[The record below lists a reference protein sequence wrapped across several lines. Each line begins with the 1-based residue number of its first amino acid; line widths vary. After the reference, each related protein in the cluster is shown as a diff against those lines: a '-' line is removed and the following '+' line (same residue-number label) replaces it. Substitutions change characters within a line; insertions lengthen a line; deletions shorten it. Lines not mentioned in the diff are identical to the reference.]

1 MAHEEGHV
9 ESASEKLDRL
19 LAERGLEVLPQSEV
33 DPETGLTM
41 SDRAKL
47 TATGLLFNFAD
58 EAIAGIKALSPNITY
73 EDALKKERAQIKAAQ
88 AKPGSL
94 KYELGGAAIPAVA
107 GLVAAPF
114 TGGTS
119 AAATAPTWARLL
131 GIGATQGFA
140 SGLGAS
146 EEEGLARIK
155 DTPTA
160 TITGAVANPLF
171 AKLSQ
176 AAKVAV
182 TPLLDSIKRNVTG
195 KVGKKV
201 EDEVLRMITDSGLTV
216 DEFLAQVRSGQ
227 ILPEMSEEAAK
238 VVSGFAVKAGPGS
251 AIIRDTI
258 VGRKN
263 QFVNSLYER
272 LQADLAP
279 DSQGGNIFETFS
291 DDIGKLKA
299 EESAAYTRIFNAT
312 EGQAFPQIDQTV
324 LFMVGQSR
332 NLRNIINK
340 GLDENGLAPL
350 FKSKGSGRN
359 KTLELTRS
367 LTLEEGEIIK
377 RALMDAKNSA
387 QRKGSNNRARVMG
400 GYEDEIKSVL
410 DQISSE
416 LGETRA
422 SWAAIERAVEKFG
435 EGQKIF
441 GRDPEEFA
449 VEFRRLVDLGDID
462 AIEALRA
469 GAAKALKSKS
479 QSSSATGTVTKLA
492 DAPMGV
498 NQKER
503 EILEILYPESQV
515 DDVINQINQARGSIV
530 ASNRTFG
537 GSPTAER
544 TGSSGRVGV
553 RQGMADVSRIVAS
566 NGLDIDATASIIS
579 RMFGGKKPQF
589 TDDELTRIAQLVVSS
604 DADLLEQSLTDQTKL
619 DAVYRA
625 FSKAINVLGSSQ
637 PRTIAATGATE
648 GIGDI
653 YDPVASG
660 ALEALISTMSPSTQQ
675 KVQEAAQ

>member
-1 MAHEEGHV
+1 M
-9 ESASEKLDRL
+9 
-19 LAERGLEVLPQSEV
+19 
-33 DPETGLTM
+33 
-41 SDRAKL
+41 
-47 TATGLLFNFAD
+47 
-58 EAIAGIKALSPNITY
+58 I
-73 EDALKKERAQIKAAQ
+73 
-88 AKPGSL
+88 
-94 KYELGGAAIPAVA
+94 
-107 GLVAAPF
+107 AAPL

-119 AAATAPTWARLL
+119 AAATAPTWMRLL

-140 SGLGAS
+140 AGLGAS

-171 AKLSQ
+171 SKLSQ
-176 AAKVAV
+176 AGQAAVA
-182 TPLLDSIKRNVTG
+182 PLLDSIKRNVTG

-216 DEFLAQVRSGQ
+216 DEFLEQVRSGQ

-263 QFVNSLYER
+263 KFVNSLYER

-279 DSQGGNIFETFS
+279 DSQGANIFETFS

-299 EESAAYTRIFNAT
+299 EEGAAYRRIFDAT
-312 EGQAFPQIDQTV
+312 EGQVFPQIDQTV

-377 RALMDAKNSA
+377 RALMDAKDSA
-387 QRKGSNNRARVMG
+387 KGTRSNNRARLMG
-400 GYEDEIKSVL
+400 GYEKEIKSVL
-410 DQISSE
+410 DQISPE

-422 SWAAIERAVEKFG
+422 NWAAIESAVEKFG

-492 DAPMGV
+492 DAPMGI
-498 NQKER
+498 NQKNVR
-503 EILEILYPESQV
+503 YWKYCILK
-515 DDVINQINQARGSIV
+515 
-530 ASNRTFG
+530 NRL
-537 GSPTAER
+537 
-544 TGSSGRVGV
+544 
-553 RQGMADVSRIVAS
+553 M
-566 NGLDIDATASIIS
+566 
-579 RMFGGKKPQF
+579 M
-589 TDDELTRIAQLVVSS
+589 
-604 DADLLEQSLTDQTKL
+604 
-619 DAVYRA
+619 
-625 FSKAINVLGSSQ
+625 
-637 PRTIAATGATE
+637 
-648 GIGDI
+648 
-653 YDPVASG
+653 
-660 ALEALISTMSPSTQQ
+660 
-675 KVQEAAQ
+675 

>member
-1 MAHEEGHV
+1 MANEET
-9 ESASEKLDRL
+9 SAEKLARIR
-19 LAERGLEVLPQSEV
+19 AEYNIEVLPETEV

-47 TATGLLFNFAD
+47 AATGLLFNFAD
-58 EAIAGIKALSPNITY
+58 EAIAGVKSLSPNVTY
-73 EDALKKERAQIKAAQ
+73 EDALKKEREQIKAAQ
-88 AKPGSL
+88 QKEGSL
-94 KYELGGAAIPAVA
+94 KYELGGAVVPAVA

-119 AAATAPTWARLL
+119 AAATTPTWMRLL
-131 GIGATQGFA
+131 GIGAAQGFTA
-140 SGLGAS
+140 GLGAS

-160 TITGAVANPLF
+160 TVTGAVANPLF
-171 AKLSQ
+171 SKLSQ
-176 AAKVAV
+176 AGQAAVA
-182 TPLLDSIKRNVTG
+182 PLLDSIKRNVTG

-263 QFVNSLYER
+263 KFVNSLYER

-279 DSQGGNIFETFS
+279 DSQGANIFETFS

-299 EESAAYTRIFNAT
+299 EESAAYSRIFNAT
-312 EGQAFPQIDQTV
+312 EGQVFPQIDQTV

-377 RALMDAKNSA
+377 RALMDAKNAA

-400 GYEDEIKSVL
+400 GYENEIKSVL
-410 DQISSE
+410 DQISPE

-422 SWAAIERAVEKFG
+422 SWAAIESAVEKFG

-492 DAPMGV
+492 DAPMGI

-503 EILEILYPESQV
+503 EILEILYPEEQI
-515 DDVINQINQARGSIV
+515 DDVINQINQARGAIV
-530 ASNRTFG
+530 ASGKTFG

-544 TGSSGRVGV
+544 TGASSRVGV
-553 RQGMADVSRIVAS
+553 RQGMADVGRVVAS

-589 TDDELTRIAQLVVSS
+589 TDDELTRIAQLVVST
-604 DADLLEQSLTDQTKL
+604 DADLLEQSLTDQTKI

-625 FSKAINVLGSSQ
+625 FGKAINALGAAQ
-637 PRTIAATGATE
+637 PRTIASTSATE
-648 GIGDI
+648 GVGDI
-653 YDPVASG
+653 YDPVISG
-660 ALEALISTMSPSTQQ
+660 SLEALIQGMSPSTQK
-675 KVQEAAQ
+675 KVQEAAD

>member
-1 MAHEEGHV
+1 META
-9 ESASEKLDRL
+9 AEKLARIR
-19 LAERGLEVLPQSEV
+19 AELGIEVLPETEV

-114 TGGTS
+114 TGGTT

-251 AIIRDTI
+251 AII
-258 VGRKN
+258 
-263 QFVNSLYER
+263 
-272 LQADLAP
+272 
-279 DSQGGNIFETFS
+279 
-291 DDIGKLKA
+291 
-299 EESAAYTRIFNAT
+299 
-312 EGQAFPQIDQTV
+312 
-324 LFMVGQSR
+324 
-332 NLRNIINK
+332 
-340 GLDENGLAPL
+340 
-350 FKSKGSGRN
+350 
-359 KTLELTRS
+359 
-367 LTLEEGEIIK
+367 K
-377 RALMDAKNSA
+377 RYNC
-387 QRKGSNNRARVMG
+387 
-400 GYEDEIKSVL
+400 
-410 DQISSE
+410 
-416 LGETRA
+416 
-422 SWAAIERAVEKFG
+422 WA
-435 EGQKIF
+435 
-441 GRDPEEFA
+441 
-449 VEFRRLVDLGDID
+449 
-462 AIEALRA
+462 
-469 GAAKALKSKS
+469 
-479 QSSSATGTVTKLA
+479 
-492 DAPMGV
+492 
-498 NQKER
+498 
-503 EILEILYPESQV
+503 
-515 DDVINQINQARGSIV
+515 
-530 ASNRTFG
+530 
-537 GSPTAER
+537 
-544 TGSSGRVGV
+544 
-553 RQGMADVSRIVAS
+553 
-566 NGLDIDATASIIS
+566 
-579 RMFGGKKPQF
+579 
-589 TDDELTRIAQLVVSS
+589 
-604 DADLLEQSLTDQTKL
+604 
-619 DAVYRA
+619 
-625 FSKAINVLGSSQ
+625 
-637 PRTIAATGATE
+637 
-648 GIGDI
+648 
-653 YDPVASG
+653 
-660 ALEALISTMSPSTQQ
+660 
-675 KVQEAAQ
+675 

>member
-1 MAHEEGHV
+1 MANET
-9 ESASEKLDRL
+9 AAEKLARIR
-19 LAERGLEVLPQSEV
+19 AELNIEVLPETEV

-47 TATGLLFNFAD
+47 AATGLLFNYAD
-58 EAIAGIKALSPNITY
+58 EAIAGFKSLSPNVTY

-88 AKPGSL
+88 EKPGSL
-94 KYELGGAAIPAVA
+94 KYEIGGALVPAVA
-107 GLVAAPF
+107 GLALTPF

-119 AAATAPTWARLL
+119 AAATAPTWMRLL
-131 GIGATQGFA
+131 GIGAAQGLA
-140 SGLGAS
+140 AGTGAS
-146 EEEGLARIK
+146 EEEGLARLK
-155 DTPTA
+155 DAPVA

-176 AAKVAV
+176 AGQAALS
-182 TPLLDSIKRNVTG
+182 PLFDSIKRSMTG

-201 EDEVLRMITDSGLTV
+201 EDEILRMITDSGLTV
-216 DEFLAQVRSGQ
+216 DQFLTQVRDGQ

-251 AIIRDTI
+251 AIIRDEV

-263 QFVNSLYER
+263 RFINSLYER

-279 DSQGGNIFETFS
+279 DSQGANIFETFS

-299 EESAAYTRIFNAT
+299 EEGAAYRSIFDAT
-312 EGQAFPQIDQTV
+312 EGQVFPQIDQTV

-377 RALMDAKNSA
+377 RALMDAKDSA
-387 QRKGSNNRARVMG
+387 KGTRSNNRARLMG
-400 GYEDEIKSVL
+400 GYEKEIKSVL
-410 DQISSE
+410 DQISPE

-422 SWAAIERAVEKFG
+422 NWAAIESAVEKFG

-449 VEFRRLVDLGDID
+449 VEFRSLVDLGDID

-492 DAPMGV
+492 DAPMGI

-503 EILEILYPESQV
+503 EILEILYPEDQI

-544 TGSSGRVGV
+544 TGSSSRVGMGQTV
-553 RQGMADVSRIVAS
+553 ADVGRIVSS
-566 NGLDIDATASIIS
+566 NGLDVGATANIVT
-579 RMFGGKKPQF
+579 RMFGGKKPPF
-589 TDDELTRIAQLVVSS
+589 TDAQYKRIAELVVSEN
-604 DADLLEQSLTDQTKL
+604 ADLLEASLTDQTRM
-619 DAVYRA
+619 DALYGA
-625 FSKAINVLGSSQ
+625 FRKAINTLGASQ
-637 PRTIAATGATE
+637 PRVQVATGATE